1 MKLIAHLPIWAFHG
15 AIDPIYAPDG
25 VWPGLD
31 FAGTGIGFTG
41 KGSRG
46 LIADLR
52 RLGACP
58 IYTEYAWVGHGIF
71 GGAYETPG
79 LVDWLMAQRRG
90 QAVQH
95 SPWMGVTF
103 PASNGVWTTSYASLD
118 LAGIACVDAGITN
131 VVWRNENLSRT
142 GQVTGT
148 TNWFAAG
155 VPLRLGRATETG
167 IIASTNLVTVT
178 ATCASGSDLYG
189 GTTTFNAALRVVQV
203 PIRLQAKIEGVQ
215 TRFQWTGVA
224 PEFVIQ
230 RCTDL
235 GLADW
240 VDMVATR
247 ETNLVFPPSGN
258 HGFYRIKLP

>member
-1 MKLIAHLPIWAFHG
+1 
-15 AIDPIYAPDG
+15 
-25 VWPGLD
+25 
-31 FAGTGIGFTG
+31 
-41 KGSRG
+41 
-46 LIADLR
+46 
-52 RLGACP
+52 
-58 IYTEYAWVGHGIF
+58 
-71 GGAYETPG
+71 
-79 LVDWLMAQRRG
+79 
-90 QAVQH
+90 
-95 SPWMGVTF
+95 MGVTF